1 MPVPK
6 ITPEVG
12 WLLQRERLVAWLRL
26 AFAAL
31 AIVVIEFINPSRI
44 ARFPTLSL
52 SSIGL
57 FFLYSLAVLYLARKN
72 KLTSKTAGLL
82 TTVLDVVGIALIVFS
97 TGGTRTPFFFYYSFP
112 VLTAS
117 VRWGIRGSIPVAVAG
132 VAIYAAIRIT
142 LAAEAMAEPI
152 GFDTIIVRSLYLIL
166 LGCVFGYLSDF
177 EKKQN
182 KRLLAL
188 SHTAA
193 EVATRDER
201 RRIAAELH
209 DGILQSLATLLLRL
223 ENVRKRLPETQQ
235 ELRDELR
242 SVEQLSRESMKEI
255 RRFLSGKSVDTFVH
269 GTLIERLKDE
279 ARFVRDGL
287 GVRVIVESEPEDLQ
301 LPQEFERE
309 LYYVLKEGV
318 TNVTKHS
325 HASKV
330 EIVLK
335 KNGAA
340 LSGSLVDDG
349 VGFDTAVLKNKT
361 GFGLTGMK
369 NRIKKIGGELSIKS
383 SPGEGTRLSFVLPLK
398 EAGAQAWH
406 SDPEADHSHP

>member
-1 MPVPK
+1 MAVAKK

-12 WLLQRERLVAWLRL
+12 WLLQRERLVAWLRV

-31 AIVVIEFINPSRI
+31 AIVVIEFINPSRV
-44 ARFPTLSL
+44 ARFPTLSIF
-52 SSIGL
+52 SIGS
-57 FFLYSLAVLYLARKN
+57 FFLYSLAVLYLASKN
-72 KLTSKTAGLL
+72 KLASKAAGLL

-117 VRWGIRGSIPVAVAG
+117 VRWGIRGSIPVAVVG
-132 VAIYAAIRIT
+132 VALYAAIRIT

-182 KRLLAL
+182 ERLLAL

-201 RRIAAELH
+201 RRIAGELH
-209 DGILQSLATLLLRL
+209 DGILQSLAALLLRL
-223 ENVRKRLPETQQ
+223 ESVRKRLPASQQ
-235 ELRDELR
+235 ELRDEL
-242 SVEQLSRESMKEI
+242 SSMEDFSRDSMKEI
-255 RRFLSGKSVDTFVH
+255 RRFLAGKSIDTFVH

-279 ARFVRDGL
+279 AKFVRDGL

-301 LPQEFERE
+301 LPQEIERD
-309 LYYVLKEGV
+309 LYYILKEGV

-335 KNGAA
+335 SNCAT
-340 LSGSLVDDG
+340 LSGSLTDDG
-349 VGFDTAVLKNKT
+349 VGFDSRILKENK
-361 GFGLTGMK
+361 GFGLTGMT
-369 NRIKKIGGELSIKS
+369 NRINQIGGELHIKS
-383 SPGEGTRLSFVLPLK
+383 SPGAGTKISFEVPLTTN
-398 EAGAQAWH
+398 E
-406 SDPEADHSHP
+406 